1 MKWFFYAMAHHP
13 DLALD
18 SPPAESDVALAN
30 RKVADLFTDL
40 VSTRCLEPL
49 KNAQTYENGNVF
61 QQSFGVL
68 GEAAGRE
75 LATNPSVLEKL
86 TQFSELID
94 KEKLKSAFGVK

>member
-1 MKWFFYAMAHHP
+1 MKWFFYSVANHP

-30 RKVADLFTDL
+30 KKVADLFTDL

-49 KNAQTYENGNVF
+49 KNARTYENGNVF

-68 GEAAGRE
+68 GEVASME
-75 LATNPSVLEKL
+75 LASNPDVLKKL
-86 TQFSELID
+86 SKFSELLD
-94 KEKLKSAFGVK
+94 KERIKAALGVK